1 LHVGS
6 PAGHLE
12 PSERSEQLLGPAL
25 QRLRPYG
32 FEVLHDVSWPGR
44 RRTAIDYVLVGP
56 SGVFVMH
63 TESWSGTVT
72 VEAESLRQN
81 GYSRVQQTEA
91 VRRSALVVGLSLGA
105 SWAALV
111 VPVIC
116 LVGGAELVPT
126 RAGPVTVLSLDHLT
140 AWLLSQPSP
149 LTSAGVNQVVKSLRV
164 ALPGDTAVVIP
175 DQAPARI
182 RLPKSQ
188 RRASVELER
197 RAVPRNAP

>member
-1 LHVGS
+1 
-6 PAGHLE
+6 
-12 PSERSEQLLGPAL
+12 
-25 QRLRPYG
+25 
-32 FEVLHDVSWPGR
+32 
-44 RRTAIDYVLVGP
+44 
-56 SGVFVMH
+56 MH

-140 AWLLSQPSP
+140 AWLLSLPSP

-188 RRASVELER
+188 RRAPIELER
-197 RAVPRNAP
+197 RAVPRREP